1 MVINIITLFIKENN
15 DDTPFPVNKGMAS
28 KVAWTLNESIP
39 IYKSLLG
46 IAISLGVVFFTFYLL
61 KMFKFLSST
70 INSFLMVLVVLG
82 LVFTVFNLVSKNA
95 ELMSGIMSSKLLQL
109 IYHTIFILPCLVL
122 YLTNYIWEEIEDTP
136 NVTWIILT
144 VQLILIGSYFL
155 LPILKKWIFKNV
167 VTKKDRLF
175 YEQQDLANDKS
186 IIMNENRL
194 SLLMDKLSVDWDKII
209 SENLYDKK
217 NEKELKIYL
226 MSRGYVSSSN
236 NKRRNFLEKMFEQ
249 SLSLEAAITYIQTN
263 TLVIIDLKRQI
274 SMQLE
279 DAKNIS
285 ETRKDKNNMFKTN
298 ILLDNPT
305 YLNKKKLLG
314 SYESIG
320 NRVGAFNY
328 NYAVSAWVFMHEQPP
343 SLRSSS
349 NRFTTILD
357 YASKPKIQFKPSE
370 NMLRV
375 IMSNSIDKE
384 HVVYESDDFKLQR
397 WNNILV
403 NYQGGTLDVFING
416 KLKSTSEN
424 ITPIMSYDGITIGED
439 NGLSGGICNVV
450 YFPEPLTI
458 TEINTLYKSLKYK
471 NPPVL

>member
-1 MVINIITLFIKENN
+1 
-15 DDTPFPVNKGMAS
+15 
-28 KVAWTLNESIP
+28 
-39 IYKSLLG
+39 
-46 IAISLGVVFFTFYLL
+46 
-61 KMFKFLSST
+61 
-70 INSFLMVLVVLG
+70 
-82 LVFTVFNLVSKNA
+82 
-95 ELMSGIMSSKLLQL
+95 
-109 IYHTIFILPCLVL
+109 
-122 YLTNYIWEEIEDTP
+122 
-136 NVTWIILT
+136 
-144 VQLILIGSYFL
+144 
-155 LPILKKWIFKNV
+155 
-167 VTKKDRLF
+167 
-175 YEQQDLANDKS
+175 
-186 IIMNENRL
+186 
-194 SLLMDKLSVDWDKII
+194 
-209 SENLYDKK
+209 
-217 NEKELKIYL
+217 
-226 MSRGYVSSSN
+226 
-236 NKRRNFLEKMFEQ
+236 MFEQ

-375 IMSNSIDKE
+375 IMMNGIDKE
-384 HVVYESDDFKLQR
+384 NVVYETKNVRLQR
-397 WNNILV
+397 WNNILI
-403 NYQGGTLDVFING
+403 NYNGGTLDIFING
-416 KLKSTSEN
+416 KLKSTTQN
-424 ITPIMSYDGITIGED
+424 IVPVMSYDGISVGED
-439 NGLSGGICNVV
+439 GGLSGGICNVV
-450 YFPEPLTI
+450 YFPDPVPLSKI
-458 TEINTLYKSLKYK
+458 QLYYKSLKYK
-471 NPPVL
+471 NPPIL